1 MEFATLFP
9 TCVGRP
15 WPRSNN
21 NGFHFFF
28 YVFRETNNERGL
40 GPGEQRGCARLGVC
54 SCDRWVGRK
63 DSLEMQVLQQRLG
76 SGGSRVM
83 GHFLGLESLV
93 RARASTGLTSA
104 LGRDVQA
111 SEGSPGKVAEK
122 GERGQTLQTSEEEAQ
137 EYVVGSQGFA
147 GRGGRRSCGGG
158 SANSG

>member
-1 MEFATLFP
+1 
-9 TCVGRP
+9 VI
-15 WPRSNN
+15 
-21 NGFHFFF
+21 
-28 YVFRETNNERGL
+28 
-40 GPGEQRGCARLGVC
+40 
-54 SCDRWVGRK
+54 D
-63 DSLEMQVLQQRLG
+63 G
-76 SGGSRVM
+76 SGGKTHWKCKFCNKDWVRE

-147 GRGGRRSCGGG
+147 GRGCRRSCGGG